1 MMFLLFLLLM
11 MLNFPYISSR
21 GSAGRFHP
29 YAPTN
34 PDVYVFPYL
43 NGMRLTSFIFRPRN
57 ISSSSR
63 CERYARKYKTCII
76 VVIFLIVMDIFWP
89 MIVRQWAK
97 VNLISADISADGLY
111 FGIMQMKTFL
121 INEISSRRHSA

>member
-1 MMFLLFLLLM
+1 M
-11 MLNFPYISSR
+11 MLNFSDISSR

-43 NGMRLTSFIFRPRN
+43 NGMRSTSFIFRSRN
-57 ISSSSR
+57 TLSSNTR
-63 CERYARKYKTCII
+63 EKYARKYKAYII
-76 VVIFLIVMDIFWP
+76 VYNFLIVMDILRP
-89 MIVRQWAK
+89 RIVRQRAK

-111 FGIMQMKTFL
+111 FGI
-121 INEISSRRHSA
+121 I